1 MRYALYLGCWIRTE
15 LYNVEM
21 STREVMARLG
31 VELVDVPGFSCCG
44 YPLRSLNM
52 PTMFYLSAR
61 NLALAEREGLDLFAL
76 CNGCHASISE
86 VKYALDRDPDLVK
99 QVNDNLA
106 LEGLEYTGRSRVMH
120 LLEILSGD
128 VGVERIRAS
137 LTRGLEGFRF
147 APHYGCHALRPSVVG
162 RPEDPEDPKIL
173 DGLIRALGAEAA
185 YYPERLDCCGS
196 SLGIYDIESALKM
209 AGAKLSSIRGRGF
222 DGMVVVCPF
231 CYKMYDSRQDVIKRV
246 VEDEGIEIPVF
257 YYTQLLGL
265 TMGLDARRLGLHLN
279 QSPVELAIQ
288 RMEEMWRG

>member
-1 MRYALYLGCWIRTE
+1 LKYALYLGCWIKTE
-15 LYNVEM
+15 LYNIEM

-31 VELVDVPGFSCCG
+31 VELVDLPGFSCCG

-52 PTMFYLSAR
+52 PTMLYLSAR
-61 NLALAEREGLDLFAL
+61 NLALAEKQGLDLFAL

-86 VKYALDRDPDLVK
+86 VKHALDLDPALVK
-99 QVNDNLA
+99 KVNESLA
-106 LEGLEYTGRSRVMH
+106 MEGLEYKGSSRVLH
-120 LLEILSGD
+120 LIEMLNNEVGLEKI
-128 VGVERIRAS
+128 EAS
-137 LTRGLEGFRF
+137 LTHGLDGFRF

-196 SLGIYDIESALKM
+196 SLGLHDIETALKI
-209 AGAKLSSIRGRGF
+209 AGVKLGSIKERGF

-231 CYKMYDSRQDVIKRV
+231 CYKMYDTRQDVIKRV
-246 VEDEGIEIPVF
+246 IEDEGIKIPVF

-265 TMGLDARRLGLHLN
+265 AMGIDTKKLGLHLN

-288 RMEEMWRG
+288 KMEAKWRE

>member
-1 MRYALYLGCWIRTE
+1 VRYALYLGCWIRTE
-15 LYNVEM
+15 IYNIEM
-21 STREVMARLG
+21 STREVMAKLG

-86 VKYALDRDPDLVK
+86 VKHALDRDPELVK
-99 QVNDNLA
+99 QVNKNLSS
-106 LEGLEYTGRSRVMH
+106 EGLEYKGSSRVLH
-120 LLEILSGD
+120 LLEILNGE
-128 VGVERIRAS
+128 VGVEKIRAS
-137 LTRGLEGFRF
+137 LTHDLNGFRF
-147 APHYGCHALRPSVVG
+147 APHYGCHAFRPSIVG

-173 DGLIRALGAEAA
+173 DGLIRTLGAEAA

-196 SLGIYDIESALKM
+196 SLGLHDIESALKI
-209 AGAKLSSIRGRGF
+209 AGSKLSSIKGRGF

-231 CYKMYDSRQDVIKRV
+231 CYKMYDARQDVIKKV
-246 VEDEGIEIPVF
+246 LDDEEIRIPVF

-265 TMGLDARRLGLHLN
+265 AMGLDARKLGLHLN

-288 RMEEMWRG
+288 KIEARWRE